1 MIDKSA
7 KKALKNVTIPFPR
20 DNLPVLVSNIAPN
33 AASNAI
39 NKFERR
45 ISGKGVVRAGKG
57 LESLEKSGLLIDG
70 TSETVKHEIKKQED
84 GFLGTMMAPMSA
96 TLIAPV
102 AS

>member
-7 KKALKNVTIPFPR
+7 KKTLKNVTIPFPR

-57 LESLEKSGLLIDG
+57 
-70 TSETVKHEIKKQED
+70 
-84 GFLGTMMAPMSA
+84 F
-96 TLIAPV
+96 
-102 AS
+102 ASFI